1 VGQVGHV
8 PINITATPGRRQKM
22 KNEGKV
28 GANGSGNTDTTT
40 ETMYELLDPSRVR
53 LSQDFESQVGVKK
66 ALITVPVRR
75 PDRQW
80 WIRVHPDEAW
90 RIDTAVLELRED
102 RETFIVDSSLWP
114 NLVHEITP
122 KRLFT
127 AFTRQ
132 GVTFI
137 WPVRL
142 PGPDGR
148 LDEWN
153 RSAHAAAE
161 MASKSW
167 VRVSANMSLGAYEV
181 SVASA
186 DLPEPVWPE
195 GDFRRLLEV
204 AFKGKYICTPDHPVI
219 RKLRGE
225 V

>member
-1 VGQVGHV
+1 MKDEGELGANQCG
-8 PINITATPGRRQKM
+8 NTNATPG
-22 KNEGKV
+22 
-28 GANGSGNTDTTT
+28 
-40 ETMYELLDPSRVR
+40 TMYELLDPSRIR
-53 LSQDFESQVGVKK
+53 LSQDFESQIGVKK

-75 PDRQW
+75 PDKQS
-80 WIRVHPDEAW
+80 WIRVHPDESW
-90 RIDTAVLELRED
+90 HIDTAVLEVKED
-102 RETFIVDSSLWP
+102 RETFIVDRGLWP
-114 NLVHEITP
+114 ELAREITP

-127 AFTRQ
+127 AITRQ
-132 GVTFI
+132 DVIFL

-161 MASKSW
+161 IAISSW
-167 VRVSANMSLGAYEV
+167 VRLSANMSLGAYEV

-195 GDFRRLLEV
+195 GDFRRLLDV
-204 AFKGKYICTPDHPVI
+204 AFKGKYICTLDHPVI

-225 V
+225 I

>member
-1 VGQVGHV
+1 
-8 PINITATPGRRQKM
+8 M
-22 KNEGKV
+22 KNEGKL
-28 GANGSGNTDTTT
+28 GANGSGNTDPTQ

-53 LSQDFESQVGVKK
+53 LSQDFESQIGVKK

-80 WIRVHPDEAW
+80 WNRVCPDESW
-90 RIDTAVLELRED
+90 RMDAAVLEVKED
-102 RETFIVDSSLWP
+102 RETFIVDKGLWP
-114 NLVHEITP
+114 DLVHEITP

-127 AFTRQ
+127 AINRQ
-132 GVTFI
+132 GVVFI

-148 LDEWN
+148 LDAWN
-153 RSAHAAAE
+153 HSAHAAAE
-161 MASKSW
+161 MACGSW

-186 DLPEPVWPE
+186 DLPEPSWPE
-195 GDFRRLLEV
+195 GDFARLLDV
-204 AFKGKYICTPDHPVI
+204 AFKGKYICTPDHPVL

-225 V
+225 L